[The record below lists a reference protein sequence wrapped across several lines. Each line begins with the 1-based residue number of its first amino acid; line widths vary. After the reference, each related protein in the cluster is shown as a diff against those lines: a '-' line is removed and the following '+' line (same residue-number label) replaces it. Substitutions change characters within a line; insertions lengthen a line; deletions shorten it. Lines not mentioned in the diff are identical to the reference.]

1 MYVEVY
7 HNEDRL
13 GYFDKVE
20 LTDDKITADAI
31 SDNLLIAMGKTT
43 IWAAGSIKTV
53 AIDPSYANTARFYV
67 GALLFK
73 HAMIYG
79 MLLYAQSQGHGWAN
93 DLLVNIAKP
102 GGVEI
107 RIVDKERK

>member
-7 HNEDRL
+7 HYEDRL

-20 LTDDKITADAI
+20 LTSDKIAADTTSDNMLIAKSAI
-31 SDNLLIAMGKTT
+31 SIRATGQIITT
-43 IWAAGSIKTV
+43 PINAGLSSV
-53 AIDPSYANTARFYV
+53 VEFYV
-67 GALLFK
+67 DALLFK

-79 MLLYAQSQGHGWAN
+79 MLLYAQSQGHGWAD